1 MKQGLTLQRTQEFLI
16 IYLRLLLDFFFSCI
30 QCLFL
35 QNCNKSRWLLWE
47 ECLLKVHPIEVA
59 TLRSSSSLPDKKPA
73 AAWICRVHCTS
84 VIIVLHTSNT
94 QKGPMIFD
102 LSWDCST
109 VLSVEALS
117 LNLPSPPTPLFSPS
131 KVSKQDYL
139 MSRPPRVFH
148 TFGGWWRT
156 KISHLDLDTL
166 SWKAERWKEGSIRAK
181 TEKLRVKAFFPL
193 VGSQKI
199 SRGQWTALVIR
210 GYAQKMGRLRQTRSW
225 KRPIYSSSRK

>member
-1 MKQGLTLQRTQEFLI
+1 M
-16 IYLRLLLDFFFSCI
+16 
-30 QCLFL
+30 
-35 QNCNKSRWLLWE
+35 
-47 ECLLKVHPIEVA
+47 HPIEVA
-59 TLRSSSSLPDKKPA
+59 TLRSSSLPDKKPA

-109 VLSVEALS
+109 VECWGSFFE
-117 LNLPSPPTPLFSPS
+117 SPFTAHTPFFSPS
-131 KVSKQDYL
+131 KVSKQGYL

-156 KISHLDLDTL
+156 EISHLDLYTL

-210 GYAQKMGRLRQTRSW
+210 GCAQKMGRLRQTRNW